1 MSETEPNT
9 VDQTLTDPPESQGGT
24 EAAALSVDGATQP
37 KPLDPP
43 DGNGGTGGG

>member
-1 MSETEPNT
+1 MSEPEQKI
-9 VDQTLTDPPESQGGT
+9 VDQPLIDPPEADGGT
-24 EAAALSVDGATQP
+24 EAVPLSLEGSNQP